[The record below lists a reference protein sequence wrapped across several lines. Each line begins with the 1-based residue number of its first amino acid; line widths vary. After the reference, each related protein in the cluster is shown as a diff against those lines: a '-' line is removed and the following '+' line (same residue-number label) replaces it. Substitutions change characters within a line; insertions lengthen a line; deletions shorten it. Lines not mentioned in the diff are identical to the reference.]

1 MVAPNADRDYAMKE
15 YSYNL
20 FPKPFVV
27 AGYILISLAF
37 VLVAFNIISGKGEIQ
52 SNYFVSSVALIFIG
66 LVLISFRSKI
76 SIDGS
81 SDIVKES
88 SMLGMTLSSEKVKI
102 PRDCDKIIIKQKN
115 KSGTGYYRLVLPVG
129 YSFKSFDMFFH
140 SDAGIIRLINTD
152 YKRAIKIAEFLK
164 SNLKLEY
171 LLELAE

>member
-1 MVAPNADRDYAMKE
+1 MKE

-20 FPKPFVV
+20 FPKPFVA

-37 VLVAFNIISGKGEIQ
+37 VLVAFNILSGKGEIQ

-76 SIDGS
+76 IIDGS
-81 SDIVKES
+81 TNTVVKES
-88 SMLGMTLSSEKVKI
+88 SILGMELSSEKVKI
-102 PRDCDKIIIKQKN
+102 PRNCDKIIIKQKN

-140 SDAGIIRLINTD
+140 SDIGIVRLINTD

>member
-1 MVAPNADRDYAMKE
+1 MKE

-37 VLVAFNIISGKGEIQ
+37 VLVAFNIISGKGEIH

-76 SIDGS
+76 IIDGS
-81 SDIVKES
+81 TDTVVKES
-88 SMLGMTLSSEKVKI
+88 SMSGMALSSEKVKI
-102 PRDCDKIIIKQKN
+102 PRNCDKIIIKQKN

-140 SDAGIIRLINTD
+140 SDAGIVRLINTD
-152 YKRAIKIAEFLK
+152 YNRAIRIAEFLK
-164 SNLKLEY
+164 SSLNLEY
-171 LLELAE
+171 HLELT